1 MPRQKKDNKALNIKI
16 DSKLYNHLE
25 KYCEK
30 TRLTKTAL
38 VELAL
43 EDYLKKRK

>member
-1 MPRQKKDNKALNIKI
+1 MSRQKKDNKALNIKI
-16 DSKLYNHLE
+16 DSKLYKDLE

-43 EDYLKKRK
+43 EDYLKNHK